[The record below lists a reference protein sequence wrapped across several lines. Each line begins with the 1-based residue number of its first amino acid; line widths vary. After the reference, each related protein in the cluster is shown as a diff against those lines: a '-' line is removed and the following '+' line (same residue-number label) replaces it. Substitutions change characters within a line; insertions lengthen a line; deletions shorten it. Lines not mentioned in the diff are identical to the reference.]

1 MLRKVRVL
9 SQILGAKLRNCK
21 LEKMYYLYE
30 PGDGA
35 LMGDAVLVVKEKG
48 KKGKVLASKTPVCL
62 SRIIKR
68 LKGRRVKLECFLA
81 VVDKDGAV
89 GLTGEVEARQL
100 FILNGG
106 KEDNIDDKNLEFAEF
121 H

>member
-1 MLRKVRVL
+1 MLRKVRAL
-9 SQILGAKLRNCK
+9 SQIFGAKLRNCR

-48 KKGKVLASKTPVCL
+48 KKGKVLASKTPFRL
-62 SRIIKR
+62 RRIIKR
-68 LKGRRVKLECFLA
+68 LKGRRVKLEGFLA
-81 VVDKDGAV
+81 VVDKDGAI
-89 GLTGEVEARQL
+89 GLTGEVESRKL

-106 KEDNIDDKNLEFAEF
+106 KEEVIDDKNIEFSEF